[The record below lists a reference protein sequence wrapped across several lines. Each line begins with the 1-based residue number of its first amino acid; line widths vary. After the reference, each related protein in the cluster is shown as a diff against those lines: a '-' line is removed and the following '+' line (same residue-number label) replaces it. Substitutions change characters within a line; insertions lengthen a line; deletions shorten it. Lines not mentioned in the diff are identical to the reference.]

1 MGRVIIDVSMSI
13 DGFVAGPDDSDSQ
26 PLGENGER
34 LHEWMFRNE
43 QQQAGEAPSV
53 GPPDARIIEE
63 LMASI
68 GAVVI
73 GRRTFDL
80 GLRHWG
86 DVPFPAPCFVVT
98 HRPRAEL
105 AMSNGS
111 FTFITEG
118 PAVAL
123 RRAREAA
130 GDRDV
135 AVMGGDTG
143 RQCLAAGL
151 IDELHIHLVPVLL
164 GRGVRLFEHADA
176 DPIGWGIADVTPS
189 PHVTHARYRMPQP

>member
-1 MGRVIIDVSMSI
+1 
-13 DGFVAGPDDSDSQ
+13 
-26 PLGENGER
+26 
-34 LHEWMFRNE
+34 
-43 QQQAGEAPSV
+43 
-53 GPPDARIIEE
+53 
-63 LMASI
+63 
-68 GAVVI
+68 
-73 GRRTFDL
+73 
-80 GLRHWG
+80 
-86 DVPFPAPCFVVT
+86 
-98 HRPRAEL
+98 
-105 AMSNGS
+105 MSNGS

-118 PAVAL
+118 PGAAL

-176 DPIGWGIADVTPS
+176 DPIGWEIADVTPS

>member
-26 PLGENGER
+26 PLGENGEW
-34 LHEWMFRNE
+34 LHEWMFRND
-43 QQQAGEAPSV
+43 QPQAGDVPSAK
-53 GPPDARIIEE
+53 PPDARIVEE

-98 HRPRAEL
+98 PRARAEL
-105 AMSNGS
+105 AMSNGTFA
-111 FTFITEG
+111 FTTEG

-123 RRAREAA
+123 RR
-130 GDRDV
+130 
-135 AVMGGDTG
+135 
-143 RQCLAAGL
+143 
-151 IDELHIHLVPVLL
+151 
-164 GRGVRLFEHADA
+164 
-176 DPIGWGIADVTPS
+176 
-189 PHVTHARYRMPQP
+189 